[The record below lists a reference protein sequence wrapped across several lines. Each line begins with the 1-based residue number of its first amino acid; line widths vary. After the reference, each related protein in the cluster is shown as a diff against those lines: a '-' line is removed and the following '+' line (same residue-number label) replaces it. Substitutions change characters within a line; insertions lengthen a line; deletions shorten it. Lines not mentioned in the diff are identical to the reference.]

1 MSSYHHGAL
10 AGALL
15 DAAGE
20 LLGEKGL
27 AGFSLRECARRAGVS
42 HTAPAH
48 HYGDVAGLLT
58 AYAARAFAG
67 LADAL
72 SAVPAGSD
80 AALVLQHQGVAYV
93 RYALLLP
100 ARYQLMFS
108 SGTLRRDDP
117 ALQREGLRAWACLA
131 DAVAA
136 VTGRP
141 APLVAGDPDAA
152 LAWAA
157 VHGIA
162 DLLINQQL
170 QLPADTSWEAHTER
184 MLAHL
189 AGSWRRGAILPEAKQ
204 DGVPSSHPAARKP

>member
-20 LLGEKGL
+20 LLAQKGL

-58 AYAARAFAG
+58 AYAARSFAG

-72 SAVPAGSD
+72 SAVAPDGD
-80 AALVLQHQGVAYV
+80 AARTLQRQGVAYV
-93 RYALLLP
+93 GYALALP

-108 SGTLRRDDP
+108 PGPLRRDDP
-117 ALQREGLRAWACLA
+117 ALLREGLRAWSCLA

-141 APLVAGDPDAA
+141 TPLPAGDADAA

-170 QLPADTSWEAHTER
+170 QLPPDASWEAHTER

-189 AGSWRRGAILPEAKQ
+189 ARCWRR
-204 DGVPSSHPAARKP
+204 